1 MIIKD
6 IYQEHLLNLRKFSLM
21 IHTFSFIHSHN
32 YFTYTH
38 THTIISREKEKKI
51 TVSHGNLMYSLCG
64 RQLSTSVN
72 IYTATQVSYRDE
84 SE

>member
-38 THTIISREKEKKI
+38 TRNYFERKRKKNNSLTWQSHVFSLWEAII
-51 TVSHGNLMYSLCG
+51 NFC
-64 RQLSTSVN
+64 
-72 IYTATQVSYRDE
+72 
-84 SE
+84 